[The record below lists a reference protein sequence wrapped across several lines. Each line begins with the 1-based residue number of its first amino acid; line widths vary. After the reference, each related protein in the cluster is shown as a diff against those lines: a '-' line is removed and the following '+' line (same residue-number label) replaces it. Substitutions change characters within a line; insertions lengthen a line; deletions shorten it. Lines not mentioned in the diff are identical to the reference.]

1 VDPPTGAL
9 ESLMKLQ
16 RFADTLELSSCL
28 VPPHLSLLEVKLFIC
43 ASLYR
48 QIPLATDLPY
58 CTTSTKRRLA
68 VETLRSRA
76 PIKFAFLFG
85 TLTVLGTIF
94 ASLYFAFRGRWQHGE
109 SFLASS
115 IVFALTVLPAP
126 YLASRMGWLVPR
138 ISLRRSL
145 LSVVPLAFVPIAFFI
160 GMAGWGD
167 PQEHLI
173 RRILHATHREIP
185 EHIVGTLILA
195 GVIVF
200 GAAAISS
207 LCWISLSVLT
217 KKWRA
222 RTLLTL
228 CVGCSLLSALFWV
241 TLFAGNS
248 ENPVF
253 VAGLGLSLVFVCGFL
268 FALAMEMN
276 ATSHGLSISFRV
288 ASVVVFIALLGGGT
302 FVFAKSSPE
311 KRFPK
316 LETGPLWQFDIG
328 STGCHPSWGG
338 LNSSAVTN
346 EIAFATYKLLGMAFE
361 TNATLLPNNKWEYK
375 SCIFTVDA
383 ATGSKIAQLSIDGN
397 QPIIDGNTDGHF
409 EVLARGVWTTY
420 TADLKQVGEPKP
432 FEKSKEAWTAAKWH
446 NFHSDSHGKLLFD
459 EAGGTRVLAQFPADM
474 IFIHPLGSE
483 RVLVTGGRQ
492 FSLFRSDGTLIS
504 TETFTREG
512 VNFAA
517 LSADHRRF
525 AMAVYLWGV
534 GDPSYLEEEKIIVYD
549 ADTGKAIVSVPSD
562 PLPQQQSWAAIS
574 PDGTLLAVGAQN
586 TLRLFRLPQPAPEH

>member
-1 VDPPTGAL
+1 
-9 ESLMKLQ
+9 M
-16 RFADTLELSSCL
+16 
-28 VPPHLSLLEVKLFIC
+28 
-43 ASLYR
+43 
-48 QIPLATDLPY
+48 
-58 CTTSTKRRLA
+58 
-68 VETLRSRA
+68 ETLPSGA

-85 TLTVLGTIF
+85 TSTVLGTIF

-126 YLASRMGWLVPR
+126 YVADRMGWLATR
-138 ISLRRSL
+138 ISFRRSL
-145 LSVVPLAFVPIAFFI
+145 LSVAPLGFVPIAFFI

-173 RRILHATHREIP
+173 RRILHAMHREIP
-185 EHIVGTLILA
+185 EHIVSALILA

-200 GAAAISS
+200 GAAAIGS

-241 TLFAGNS
+241 MLFVGNT
-248 ENPVF
+248 ENPAF

-268 FALAMEMN
+268 FALTMEMN

-288 ASVVVFIALLGGGT
+288 ASTVVFVALLGGGS
-302 FVFAKSSPE
+302 FVFAKSFPE

-328 STGCHPSWGG
+328 PTGCHPSWGG
-338 LNSSAVTN
+338 PNSSAAAN
-346 EIAFATYKLLGMAFE
+346 EIAFANDKLLGMAFE
-361 TNATLLPNNKWEYK
+361 TNAMPLSNNKWEYK
-375 SCIFTVDA
+375 SCIFTIDA

-397 QPIIDGNTDGHF
+397 QPIINGSVDGQF
-409 EVLARGVWTTY
+409 EVLAGGVWTTY
-420 TADLKQVGEPKP
+420 TPDLKRVGEPKP
-432 FEKSKEAWTAAKWH
+432 FEKSKEGWTAAKWR
-446 NFHSDSHGKLLFD
+446 NFHSDSHGNLLFD
-459 EAGGTRVLAQFPADM
+459 REDGTRILAQFPGDM

-483 RVLVTGGRQ
+483 RILVTGGRQ
-492 FSLFRSDGTLIS
+492 FSLFRSDGTLVS

-512 VNFAA
+512 TNFAA

-549 ADTGKAIVSVPSD
+549 ADTGNAIVSVPSD
-562 PLPQQQSWAAIS
+562 PLPRLQSWAALS
-574 PDGTLLAVGAQN
+574 PDGALLAVGAQN
-586 TLRLFRLPQPAPEH
+586 TLRLFRLPQPAPQKPR

>member
-1 VDPPTGAL
+1 MLP
-9 ESLMKLQ
+9 SLSTFVPLWGK
-16 RFADTLELSSCL
+16 TLRR
-28 VPPHLSLLEVKLFIC
+28 

-48 QIPLATDLPY
+48 QIPLATDLLY
-58 CTTSTKRRLA
+58 CTTSTKKRLA
-68 VETLRSRA
+68 VETLPSRA

-94 ASLYFAFRGRWQHGE
+94 ASLYFAFGGRWQHGK
-109 SFLASS
+109 SFLVSS

-126 YLASRMGWLVPR
+126 YLADRMGWLALR

-207 LCWISLSVLT
+207 LCWISLSVFT

-241 TLFAGNS
+241 TLLAGNAV
-248 ENPVF
+248 NPAF

-288 ASVVVFIALLGGGT
+288 ASSVVFVALLGGGS

-328 STGCHPSWGG
+328 STGCHPSWGAP
-338 LNSSAVTN
+338 NSSAATN
-346 EIAFATYKLLGMAFE
+346 EIAFATDKLLGMAFE
-361 TNATLLPNNKWEYK
+361 TNATPLPNNKWEYK
-375 SCIFTVDA
+375 SCIFTIDA
-383 ATGSKIAQLSIDGN
+383 ATGSKIAQLSIEGN
-397 QPIIDGNTDGHF
+397 QPIINRSADGRF
-409 EVLARGVWTTY
+409 EVLARGAWTTY

-432 FEKSKEAWTAAKWH
+432 FEKSQEGWTAAKWR

-459 EAGGTRVLAQFPADM
+459 GESGTTVIAQFPGDL
-474 IFIHPLGSE
+474 IYIHPLGSE
-483 RVLVTGGRQ
+483 RVLVTGGRR
-492 FSLFRSDGTLIS
+492 FSLFRADGTLIS
-504 TETFTREG
+504 TETFLREG

-517 LSADHRRF
+517 LSADHHRF

-549 ADTGKAIVSVPSD
+549 ADVGKALASVPSD
-562 PLPQQQSWAAIS
+562 PLPQQQSWAALS
-574 PDGTLLAVGAQN
+574 PDGSLLAVGAQN
-586 TLRLFRLPQPAPEH
+586 SLRLFRLPSSAPEVHPQSRE